1 MTLSICNVRHR
12 PRSIDRRSLYERH
25 CVRIVVLAVKQGELD
40 AFRALM
46 EEMVAH
52 AQTKPG
58 TIIYEW
64 FVSDDGGTVHIYE
77 RYLDS
82 AAALESSNDF
92 GEHFAERFIAAVDV
106 TGFSVYGNPNDA
118 VREAHSG
125 VGAQFLEPFGGFAR

>member
-1 MTLSICNVRHR
+1 MSDTVSW
-12 PRSIDRRSLYERH
+12 
-25 CVRIVVLAVKQGELD
+25 IVVLAVKPGELD

-106 TGFSVYGNPNDA
+106 TGFYVYGNPNGA
-118 VREAHSG
+118 ARAAHSG
-125 VGAQFLEPFGGFAR
+125 VGAKFLEPFGGFAR

>member
-1 MTLSICNVRHR
+1 MSNTVSW
-12 PRSIDRRSLYERH
+12 
-25 CVRIVVLAVKQGELD
+25 IVELAVKPGQLD

-77 RYLDS
+77 RYADS
-82 AAALESSNDF
+82 AAALDSSNAF
-92 GEHFAERFIAAVDV
+92 GEHFAEKFIAAVDV
-106 TGFSVYGNPNDA
+106 TDFYVYGNPNDA
-118 VREAHSG
+118 VREAQGG